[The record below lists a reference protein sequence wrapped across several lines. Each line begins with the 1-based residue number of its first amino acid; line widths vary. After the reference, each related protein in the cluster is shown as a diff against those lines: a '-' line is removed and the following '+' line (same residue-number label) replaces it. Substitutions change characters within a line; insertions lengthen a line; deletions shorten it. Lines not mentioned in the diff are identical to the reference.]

1 MKIIDEKSYMA
12 AMNRLEELE
21 CIVTDDTPATD
32 PNYMELDALID
43 AIDAYEEKAYP
54 IAKPTLAATIKLRMY
69 EMGLT
74 QTALSKKLGVSTSAL
89 RRYITGQTEPA
100 LPVARRISSSLNI
113 SPAIVLGV

>member
-1 MKIIDEKSYMA
+1 MEIKGEKDYRS
-12 AMNRLEELE
+12 AMSRLEELDGFVSE
-21 CIVTDDTPATD
+21 DTPSTD
-32 PNYMELDALID
+32 PNYIELDALID
-43 AIDAYEEKAYP
+43 AIDKYEEVAYP

-74 QTALSKKLGVSTSAL
+74 QTALSKLLGISPSAL
-89 RRYITGQTEPA
+89 RRYLTGQSEPA